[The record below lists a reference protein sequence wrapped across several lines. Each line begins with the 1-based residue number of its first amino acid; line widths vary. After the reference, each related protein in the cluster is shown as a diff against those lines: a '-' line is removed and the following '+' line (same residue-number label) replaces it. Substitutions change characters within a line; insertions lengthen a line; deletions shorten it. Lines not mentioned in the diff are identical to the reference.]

1 MMNAD
6 ITDDPGYTPKQMSDA
21 CEMLVA
27 AELTLAGI
35 PALKVPDNWPGY
47 DLIAQPPGTS
57 EPQRIS
63 VKSRTFKQ
71 GPAYI
76 GYSVTDPFEWLALV
90 ILPGDS
96 ETRRRIFVI
105 PREVA
110 DEKARRNKPTT
121 KSANGRYWSIAEVE
135 TIFAAF
141 ESNFSLRRSEEQL
154 FTVKTFGAWPPAEQ
168 SAFIASLAEKEH
180 YELTREH
187 PEDAQVY
194 TAFFEKFL
202 AVHDDHGT
210 ASSEGMDRINVRVTE
225 LSNLAK
231 QGKCDLSSL
240 PIRDVVLDVVDD
252 EINAYLART
261 RHDRKPL

>member
-1 MMNAD
+1 MNTD
-6 ITDDPGYTPKQMSDA
+6 ITGEPGYTTKQMSKA

-35 PALKVPDNWPGY
+35 PALKVPDDWPGY

-57 EPQRIS
+57 KPQRVS
-63 VKSRTFKQ
+63 VKSRTFKK

-76 GYSVTDPFEWLALV
+76 GYCVTDPFEWLALV

-121 KSANGRYWSIAEVE
+121 KSANERYWSIAEVE

-141 ESNFSLRRSEEQL
+141 EGNFSLRRSEELL
-154 FTVKTFGAWPPAEQ
+154 FTVKTFESWTPAEQ
-168 SAFIASLAEKEH
+168 SAFVAGLAEKEH

-187 PEDAQVY
+187 PENAQTY
-194 TAFFEKFL
+194 TTFFEKFF
-202 AVHDDHGT
+202 AAHDDQGT
-210 ASSEGMDRINVRVTE
+210 TSSDGMDRINVRVTE

-252 EINAYLART
+252 EIHAYLART
-261 RHDRKPL
+261 NHDRKRL